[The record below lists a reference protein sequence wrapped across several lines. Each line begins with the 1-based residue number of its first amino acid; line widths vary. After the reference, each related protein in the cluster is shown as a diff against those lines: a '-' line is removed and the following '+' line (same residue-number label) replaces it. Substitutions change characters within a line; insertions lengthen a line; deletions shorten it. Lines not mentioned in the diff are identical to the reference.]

1 MSISLKSAVI
11 IFLVISLD
19 CLLYSQENG
28 FVDEHH
34 KIHHHRI
41 HVQYGLV
48 FIPDGYNNHPDDKGV
63 FIASYAVGY
72 SYRINHKW
80 SIAIEANV
88 EGGNYLI
95 KGDIHRENVF
105 IIAAVAGYELM
116 PRWGL
121 FIGGGIEIEK
131 HENYAVMRFGT
142 EYVFPIG
149 KEWAIA
155 PLLTFDH
162 KVDYTSWEF
171 AVGLSK
177 SF

>member
-1 MSISLKSAVI
+1 MKNHFVLLFLLFIAANLSAQEH
-11 IFLVISLD
+11 D
-19 CLLYSQENG
+19 NENTKHELL
-28 FVDEHH
+28 HH
-34 KIHHHRI
+34 KLFI
-41 HVQYGLV
+41 QYGLV
-48 FIPDGYNNHPDDKGV
+48 HVPEGHNEGEEENTGV
-63 FIASYAVGY
+63 FIASYGLGY

-80 SIAIEANV
+80 AIALEANI

-171 AVGLSK
+171 AVMLSK